1 MGINMNLIKITF
13 KKKKKN
19 FPVKVGTEAKSL
31 KSRDLHPHP

>member
-13 KKKKKN
+13 FFKKN

-31 KSRDLHPHP
+31 KSRDLHAHP

>member
-1 MGINMNLIKITF
+1 MGINMNLIKITL
-13 KKKKKN
+13 KKKKK